1 MKIIKTI
8 IEYLLIWILLSSIDL
23 IIWLIF
29 NALIK
34 YNEVIGWQ
42 NTLVVYIMYISVIIF
57 NDYLFKFCKKVVNDY
72 LNKVCN

>member
-34 YNEVIGWQ
+34 YNEVIGWEL
-42 NTLVVYIMYISVIIF
+42 TLVNYIIYPAIVIL
-57 NDYLFKFCKKVVNDY
+57 NDRLYKFCRKIVDGY
-72 LNKVCN
+72 LN